1 MEENQDELLK
11 ELKEISLVYR
21 DLNKKSK
28 EIDKELDERKIKIK
42 DILQKLNTNQFKDDE
57 IKITLSTYD
66 KSYLDEG
73 STIKYLKNNG
83 LEKYVKQKEY
93 FEPEELI
100 VAANN
105 GELNIED
112 LAKFKVEKF
121 ETRLTIKKKKI
132 ICIKYYILCII

>member
-121 ETRLTIKKKKI
+121 ETRLTIK
-132 ICIKYYILCII
+132 